1 MNLHEFQSK
10 ELFSKV
16 GIPILNGKVASSVQQ
31 AKEAAQ
37 KLQGNQWVIKAQIHA
52 GGRGKAGGI
61 HIANSLDEVEGIASK
76 LLGSRLVTKQTDPS
90 GLPVN
95 LVYIETATDINHEL
109 YLSLLIDRNK
119 ESWTFIASSEGGMDI
134 EIVAEQHPENI
145 MNYTINPVS
154 GIDETQLES
163 MFNKLLLNKELKEQ
177 FISITEA
184 IFKLSQTI
192 DASLIEINPLIVD
205 QNNNL
210 VALDAKIVVEDNA
223 LFRQPELK
231 GLRDDSQE
239 DIFEKRASENDLSYV
254 SLGGDIACLVNGAG
268 LAMAT
273 MDLIKIHG
281 GQPANFLDVG
291 GGATAERV
299 TAAFELILE
308 NPNVKAIL
316 VNIFGGIVRC
326 DVIAEGIINAIKKT
340 HLSLPIIVRLEG
352 TNVKSGKLKLM
363 ESGLDII
370 AANDLTDAAE
380 KVVRSALNYKES
392 K

>member
-31 AKEAAQ
+31 AKKAAQ

-109 YLSLLIDRNK
+109 YLSLVIDRNK

-380 KVVRSALNYKES
+380 KVVRSALNYKEL

>member
-61 HIANSLDEVEGIASK
+61 HIANSLDEVEGIATK

-109 YLSLLIDRNK
+109 YLSLVIDRNK

-177 FISITEA
+177 FISITKA
-184 IFKLSQTI
+184 IFKLSQTV

-326 DVIAEGIINAIKKT
+326 DVIAEGIINAIEKT

>member
-177 FISITEA
+177 FISITKA
-184 IFKLSQTI
+184 IFKLSQTV

-210 VALDAKIVVEDNA
+210 VALDAKIVVDDNA
-223 LFRQPELK
+223 LFRQPELHR
-231 GLRDDSQE
+231 LRDNSQE

-291 GGATAERV
+291 GGTTAERV
-299 TAAFELILE
+299 TAAIELILE
-308 NPNVKAIL
+308 NSNVKAIL

-340 HLSLPIIVRLEG
+340 NLSLPIIIRLEG
-352 TNVKSGKLKLM
+352 TNVESGRLKLM

-370 AANDLTDAAE
+370 AANDLTDAAK
-380 KVVRSALNYKES
+380 KVVRFASDNKES

>member
-1 MNLHEFQSK
+1 MNLHEYQSK

-16 GIPILNGKVASSVQQ
+16 GIPILNGKVVCNAQQ

-37 KLQGNQWVIKAQIHA
+37 QLQGNQWVIKAQIHA

-61 HIANSLDEVEGIASK
+61 QIANSLDEVESIATK
-76 LLGSRLVTKQTDPS
+76 MLGSRLVTKQTNPS

-95 LVYIETATDINHEL
+95 LVYIETGTDINHEL
-109 YLSLLIDRNK
+109 YLSLVIDRNK
-119 ESWTFIASSEGGMDI
+119 ESWTFISSSEGGMDI
-134 EIVAEQHPENI
+134 ETVAEENPDNI
-145 MNYTINPVS
+145 INYTIDPVS

-163 MFNKLLLNKELKEQ
+163 MFNKLFLNKELKEQ
-177 FISITEA
+177 FISITNS
-184 IFKLSQTI
+184 IFELSQTA

-223 LFRQPELK
+223 LIRQPELN
-231 GLRDDSQE
+231 GLRDHSQE

-308 NPNVKAIL
+308 NSNVKAIL

-352 TNVKSGKLKLM
+352 TNVESGRLKLM

-370 AANDLTDAAE
+370 AAKDLTDAAE
-380 KVVRSALNYKES
+380 KVVRSALDYKES

>member
-61 HIANSLDEVEGIASK
+61 HIANSLDEVEGIATK
-76 LLGSRLVTKQTDPS
+76 MLGSRLVTKQTDSS

-95 LVYIETATDINHEL
+95 LIYIETATDINHEL

-380 KVVRSALNYKES
+380 KVVRSALNYKEL

>member
-1 MNLHEFQSK
+1 MNLHEYQSK
-10 ELFSKV
+10 EFFSKV
-16 GIPILNGKVASSVQQ
+16 GIPILNGKVASNAQQ

-37 KLQGNQWVIKAQIHA
+37 QLQGDQWVIKAQIHA

-61 HIANSLDEVEGIASK
+61 QIANSLDEVEGIATK
-76 LLGSRLVTKQTDPS
+76 MLGSRLVTKQTDSS

-95 LVYIETATDINHEL
+95 LIYIETATDINHEL
-109 YLSLLIDRNK
+109 YLSLVIDRNK
-119 ESWTFIASSEGGMDI
+119 ESWTFISSSEGGMDI
-134 EIVAEQHPENI
+134 EIVAEEHPDNI
-145 MNYTINPVS
+145 VNYTINPVS
-154 GIDETQLES
+154 EIDDTQLES
-163 MFNKLLLNKELKEQ
+163 MFYKLLLDEELKEQ
-177 FISITEA
+177 FISITKA
-184 IFKLSQTI
+184 IFKLSQTV

-210 VALDAKIVVEDNA
+210 VALDAKIVVDDNA

-231 GLRDDSQE
+231 GLRDYSQE

-326 DVIAEGIINAIKKT
+326 DVIAEGIINAIRKT
-340 HLSLPIIVRLEG
+340 DLSLPIIVRLEG
-352 TNVKSGKLKLM
+352 TNVESGRLKLM

-380 KVVRSALNYKES
+380 KVVRSALGYRES

>member
-1 MNLHEFQSK
+1 MNLHEYQSK

-16 GIPILNGKVASSVQQ
+16 GIPILNGEVASNVQQ
-31 AKEAAQ
+31 AKEVAQ
-37 KLQGNQWVIKAQIHA
+37 QLQGNQWVIKAQIHA

-61 HIANSLDEVEGIASK
+61 QIANSLDEVECIATK
-76 LLGSRLVTKQTDPS
+76 MLGSRLITKQTDPS

-95 LVYIETATDINHEL
+95 LVYIETGTDINHEL
-109 YLSLLIDRNK
+109 YLSLVIDRNK
-119 ESWTFIASSEGGMDI
+119 ESWTFISSSEGGMDI
-134 EIVAEQHPENI
+134 EIVAEENPDNI
-145 MNYTINPVS
+145 INYTINPVS

-163 MFNKLLLNKELKEQ
+163 MFNKLFLNKELKEQ
-177 FISITEA
+177 FISITNS

-223 LFRQPELK
+223 LFRQPELN
-231 GLRDDSQE
+231 GFRDDSQE

-308 NPNVKAIL
+308 NPNAKAIL

-326 DVIAEGIINAIKKT
+326 DVIAEGIINAIRKT
-340 HLSLPIIVRLEG
+340 DLSLSIIVRLEG
-352 TNVKSGKLKLM
+352 TNVESGRLKLM

-370 AANDLTDAAE
+370 AAEDLTDAAK
-380 KVVRSALNYKES
+380 KVVRSALDYKES

>member
-380 KVVRSALNYKES
+380 KVVRSALNYKEL